1 MNEQDHVIKQDGELD
16 TKNIKNTM
24 DKMSNERAEDILS
37 NFDEFKS
44 YLAERIELGKKLG
57 LNEEQLAVTAE
68 KVAGYLAENVEP
80 KNREEQL
87 LKELWKAGNDD
98 EKHKLAHMLVRLAEQ
113 A

>member
-16 TKNIKNTM
+16 TKNIKNAM
-24 DKMSNERAEDILS
+24 DRMSNERAEDILS
-37 NFDEFKS
+37 SFDEFKS

-68 KVAGYLAENVEP
+68 KVANYLAENVEP

-87 LKELWKAGNDD
+87 LKELWKAGND
-98 EKHKLAHMLVRLAEQ
+98 EERHKLAHMLVRLTEQ

>member
-1 MNEQDHVIKQDGELD
+1 MNEQEHVIKQDGELD
-16 TKNIKNTM
+16 TKNIKSAM

-37 NFDEFKS
+37 SFDEFKS
-44 YLAERIELGKKLG
+44 YLAERIEQ
-57 LNEEQLAVTAE
+57 QLAVTAE

-87 LKELWKAGNDD
+87 LKELWKVGDD
-98 EKHKLAHMLVRLAEQ
+98 KERHKLAHMLVRLTEQ